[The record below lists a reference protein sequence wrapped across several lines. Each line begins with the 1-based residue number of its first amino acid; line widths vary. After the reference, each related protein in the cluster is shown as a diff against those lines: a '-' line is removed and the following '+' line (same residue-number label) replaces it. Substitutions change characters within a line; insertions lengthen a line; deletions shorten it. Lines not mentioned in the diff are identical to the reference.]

1 MVDEAVHL
9 CALLIASMPE
19 AKVFE
24 SGEANREEYAERA
37 GRIIGMAARL
47 FNDGLRAY
55 YMAFAALMWFSS
67 PLAFALATAGIVF
80 LLYQR
85 EFRSDVLEVL
95 RG

>member
-1 MVDEAVHL
+1 MRQYTFG
-9 CALLIASMPE
+9 ALLIASMPE

-24 SGEANREEYAERA
+24 SGDAKREEYAERA
-37 GRIIGMAARL
+37 GRIVGMAAET

-55 YMAFAALMWFSS
+55 YLAFAALMWFSS

>member
-1 MVDEAVHL
+1 
-9 CALLIASMPE
+9 
-19 AKVFE
+19 
-24 SGEANREEYAERA
+24 
-37 GRIIGMAARL
+37 
-47 FNDGLRAY
+47 
-55 YMAFAALMWFSS
+55 MWFSS